1 MVGVAGRR
9 RDYSRVAAKEEGW
22 SFITTRY
29 LTPAGKKVD
38 AALRVLGFV
47 PRGPASRIFLVVV
60 VFEGL
65 SLGVR
70 HTIEAAT
77 AMSELDDIEYIT
89 KNEVRLQN
97 IGINAYAFLSRDS
110 RHSWALDELPSQSP
124 NKYSSPHQGPKPL
137 KLNAAGEAGR
147 ESVLGGGKG
156 KAAAMAGGD
165 RERDVE
171 EETRNQMMQN
181 LFGDQS
187 EDEDADDDDVV
198 EVVDEDD
205 QPQPQRLQQEEADDE
220 DDADEEEDDAR
231 SHAHG
236 RGSGYHSVST
246 APISCPSPRDPDPSR
261 QRAVSVLVAGLRL
274 RFRDSSGLAG
284 ILVIV
289 EAMGSGRN
297 LVTLGTDGKLVK
309 SIGVSMHFVVL
320 EEVDGEAENGGEGE
334 GEGEGESEGQVGME
348 EESEG
353 EAHQADVDQGE
364 SDGDKVQSSP
374 ERELGDQ
381 RMQTDARGTDSEDEG
396 YEQRTVAS
404 RRRGVVASE
413 SEGSEDNY
421 YGDQAHDDEEVRE
434 ARKPRSPV
442 EEDEV
447 VRDVFGDSDE
457 DEPGP
462 YQPRHE
468 IDEDSHR
475 SPMEDEGRYDK
486 DMQPEDMVADE
497 DMRYESDENR
507 ELKLKEKP
515 VGPPLDLVV
524 PLKQP
529 PAQPDK
535 MNVIKVSNIMGIE
548 SKPFDPKT
556 YVEEDSFVT
565 DESGTKKRIRLE
577 DNIVRWRN
585 VKNADGTTSCESN
598 ARIVKW
604 KDGSMQL
611 LIGNEVLDISVQEA
625 HHDQSHLFLRT
636 GKGILQSQ
644 GRLLQKMRFMPSSL
658 SSKSHRLLTALV
670 DSQNKKTV
678 KMQKWFETKDPE
690 KAKQEHERAAG
701 QNIRAHSIL
710 QRKREKVTRKYTQP
724 PRPRRQLSPG
734 FLEDALD
741 EDEEHDNHYSSRR
754 MPPRRHFEDEL
765 EAEARAERRIINAK
779 SNMSRSVSRK
789 PSYPPARP
797 PRRQVDEY
805 SESER
810 EESEYET
817 EGEDIEHSPPRGRGD
832 ELDEDEYEEDVEEA
846 PLSDEE
852 MEAPKRRRELGGSSH
867 RREELDSEE
876 DDDSPPRK
884 QQAVQHRRKAVVFDS
899 DEDE

>member
-1 MVGVAGRR
+1 
-9 RDYSRVAAKEEGW
+9 
-22 SFITTRY
+22 
-29 LTPAGKKVD
+29 
-38 AALRVLGFV
+38 
-47 PRGPASRIFLVVV
+47 
-60 VFEGL
+60 
-65 SLGVR
+65 
-70 HTIEAAT
+70 
-77 AMSELDDIEYIT
+77 
-89 KNEVRLQN
+89 
-97 IGINAYAFLSRDS
+97 
-110 RHSWALDELPSQSP
+110 
-124 NKYSSPHQGPKPL
+124 
-137 KLNAAGEAGR
+137 
-147 ESVLGGGKG
+147 
-156 KAAAMAGGD
+156 MAGGD

-187 EDEDADDDDVV
+187 EDEDADDDDGAV

-205 QPQPQRLQQEEADDE
+205 QPQQQQRLQEDVDDE
-220 DDADEEEDDAR
+220 DDVDEEEEDAR
-231 SHAHG
+231 SHAHS
-236 RGSGYHSVST
+236 RGSGYHS
-246 APISCPSPRDPDPSR
+246 
-261 QRAVSVLVAGLRL
+261 
-274 RFRDSSGLAG
+274 
-284 ILVIV
+284 
-289 EAMGSGRN
+289 
-297 LVTLGTDGKLVK
+297 
-309 SIGVSMHFVVL
+309 
-320 EEVDGEAENGGEGE
+320 EEVDGDAENGGE

-353 EAHQADVDQGE
+353 EVHQADLDQGE

-374 ERELGDQ
+374 ERELNEQ
-381 RMQTDARGTDSEDEG
+381 RMQNDARGTDSEDEG
-396 YEQRTVAS
+396 YQQRKVVS
-404 RRRGVVASE
+404 RRGVVASE

-421 YGDQAHDDEEVRE
+421 YDGQARDDEEVHE

-442 EEDEV
+442 DEEGDHEV

-457 DEPGP
+457 EEPAS
-462 YQPRHE
+462 YRPRHE

-475 SPMEDEGRYDK
+475 SPMEDEGHYDK
-486 DMQPEDMVADE
+486 DMQPEDVVGDE
-497 DMRYESDENR
+497 DMRYESDDNH
-507 ELKLKEKP
+507 ELKPKEKP

-529 PAQPDK
+529 PAIPDN
-535 MNVIKVSNIMGIE
+535 MNVIKVSNIMGIDP
-548 SKPFDPKT
+548 KPFDPKT

-577 DNIVRWRN
+577 DNIVRWRT
-585 VKNADGTTSCESN
+585 VKNADGTKSCESN

-644 GRLLQKMRFMPSSL
+644 GRLLKKMRFMPSSL

-690 KAKQEHERAAG
+690 KVKQENERAAG

-724 PRPRRQLSPG
+724 TRPRRHLSPG

-741 EDEEHDNHYSSRR
+741 EEEEPDNHYSSWR
-754 MPPRRHFEDEL
+754 MPPRRQFEDEF

-779 SNMSRSVSRK
+779 SNMSRSVPRK
-789 PSYPPARP
+789 PSFPLARP

-832 ELDEDEYEEDVEEA
+832 ELDEDDYEEDVEEA
-846 PLSDEE
+846 PPSDEE
-852 MEAPKRRRELGGSSH
+852 MEQAPKRRRESGGGSH
-867 RREELDSEE
+867 RREDLGSDD

-899 DEDE
+899 DDDE

>member
-1 MVGVAGRR
+1 MNDSAFVVKPLLQESPHYLRSSKVPLLGMVGVAGR

-38 AALRVLGFV
+38 ASLRVLGFV
-47 PRGPASRIFLVVV
+47 PRGPASRIFLVVF

-77 AMSELDDIEYIT
+77 AMSELVQLLWRHSSSWSWEEARVCRFLEMASTAIVPKFGKVLLLCLVWSQDDIEYIT

-97 IGINAYAFLSRDS
+97 ISMFYT
-110 RHSWALDELPSQSP
+110 HSWALDELPSQSP

-205 QPQPQRLQQEEADDE
+205 QPQPQRLHQEEADDE
-220 DDADEEEDDAR
+220 DDADEGEDDAR

-261 QRAVSVLVAGLRL
+261 QRAVSVLVAGLRI

-535 MNVIKVSNIMGIE
+535 VSCSHM
-548 SKPFDPKT
+548 
-556 YVEEDSFVT
+556 T
-565 DESGTKKRIRLE
+565 DT
-577 DNIVRWRN
+577 
-585 VKNADGTTSCESN
+585 
-598 ARIVKW
+598 
-604 KDGSMQL
+604 
-611 LIGNEVLDISVQEA
+611 
-625 HHDQSHLFLRT
+625 F
-636 GKGILQSQ
+636 
-644 GRLLQKMRFMPSSL
+644 
-658 SSKSHRLLTALV
+658 
-670 DSQNKKTV
+670 
-678 KMQKWFETKDPE
+678 
-690 KAKQEHERAAG
+690 
-701 QNIRAHSIL
+701 
-710 QRKREKVTRKYTQP
+710 
-724 PRPRRQLSPG
+724 
-734 FLEDALD
+734 
-741 EDEEHDNHYSSRR
+741 
-754 MPPRRHFEDEL
+754 
-765 EAEARAERRIINAK
+765 
-779 SNMSRSVSRK
+779 
-789 PSYPPARP
+789 
-797 PRRQVDEY
+797 
-805 SESER
+805 
-810 EESEYET
+810 
-817 EGEDIEHSPPRGRGD
+817 
-832 ELDEDEYEEDVEEA
+832 
-846 PLSDEE
+846 
-852 MEAPKRRRELGGSSH
+852 
-867 RREELDSEE
+867 
-876 DDDSPPRK
+876 
-884 QQAVQHRRKAVVFDS
+884 
-899 DEDE
+899 

>member
-1 MVGVAGRR
+1 
-9 RDYSRVAAKEEGW
+9 
-22 SFITTRY
+22 
-29 LTPAGKKVD
+29 
-38 AALRVLGFV
+38 
-47 PRGPASRIFLVVV
+47 
-60 VFEGL
+60 
-65 SLGVR
+65 
-70 HTIEAAT
+70 
-77 AMSELDDIEYIT
+77 
-89 KNEVRLQN
+89 
-97 IGINAYAFLSRDS
+97 
-110 RHSWALDELPSQSP
+110 
-124 NKYSSPHQGPKPL
+124 
-137 KLNAAGEAGR
+137 
-147 ESVLGGGKG
+147 
-156 KAAAMAGGD
+156 MAGGD

-187 EDEDADDDDVV
+187 EDEDADDDVV

-205 QPQPQRLQQEEADDE
+205 PPQQQQRLQQEEVDDE
-220 DDADEEEDDAR
+220 DDVDEEEEDAR
-231 SHAHG
+231 SHAHS
-236 RGSGYHSVST
+236 RGSGYHS
-246 APISCPSPRDPDPSR
+246 
-261 QRAVSVLVAGLRL
+261 
-274 RFRDSSGLAG
+274 
-284 ILVIV
+284 
-289 EAMGSGRN
+289 
-297 LVTLGTDGKLVK
+297 
-309 SIGVSMHFVVL
+309 
-320 EEVDGEAENGGEGE
+320 EEVDGEAENG

-353 EAHQADVDQGE
+353 EVHQADLDQGE

-374 ERELGDQ
+374 ERELNEQ
-381 RMQTDARGTDSEDEG
+381 RMQNDARGTDSEDEG
-396 YEQRTVAS
+396 FQQRKVVS
-404 RRRGVVASE
+404 RRGVVASE

-421 YGDQAHDDEEVRE
+421 YDGRARDDEEVHE

-442 EEDEV
+442 DEEGDHEV

-457 DEPGP
+457 EEPAS

-475 SPMEDEGRYDK
+475 SPMEDEGHYDK
-486 DMQPEDMVADE
+486 DMQPEDVVADE
-497 DMRYESDENR
+497 DMRYESDDNR
-507 ELKLKEKP
+507 ELKPKEKP

-529 PAQPDK
+529 PAIPDN
-535 MNVIKVSNIMGIE
+535 MNVIKVSNIMGIDP
-548 SKPFDPKT
+548 KPFDPKT

-577 DNIVRWRN
+577 DNIVRWRT
-585 VKNADGTTSCESN
+585 VKNADGTKSCESN

-644 GRLLQKMRFMPSSL
+644 GRLLKKMRFMPSSL

-690 KAKQEHERAAG
+690 KVKQENERAAG

-724 PRPRRQLSPG
+724 SRPRRQLSPG

-741 EDEEHDNHYSSRR
+741 EEEEPDNHYSSRR
-754 MPPRRHFEDEL
+754 MPPRRQFEDEF

-779 SNMSRSVSRK
+779 SNMSMSVPRK
-789 PSYPPARP
+789 PSFPPARP
-797 PRRQVDEY
+797 PRRHVDEY

-832 ELDEDEYEEDVEEA
+832 ELDEDDYEEDVEEA
-846 PLSDEE
+846 PPSDEE
-852 MEAPKRRRELGGSSH
+852 MEQAPKRRRESGGGSH
-867 RREELDSEE
+867 RREDLGSDDD

-899 DEDE
+899 DDDE